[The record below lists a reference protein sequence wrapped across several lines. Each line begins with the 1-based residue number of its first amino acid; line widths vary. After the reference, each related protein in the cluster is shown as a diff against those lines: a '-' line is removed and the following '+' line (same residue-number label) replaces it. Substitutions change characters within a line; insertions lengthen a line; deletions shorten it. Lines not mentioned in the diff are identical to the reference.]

1 MYLLQLKTK
10 LYSLFL
16 RSCSYEKYKFYV
28 NYNYVKVLGKHVCV
42 YILHR
47 QWDYCSFSYF
57 DNTQLLVLYSEITIM
72 LVFVPFIF
80 YVCFLLFVFVFC
92 YFYYLCFCFVFF
104 VFVLFCFVCLFFL
117 FCLTCLFVCFFFFV
131 CFICFCLFFLFCLFL
146 ILFFVWLLFLFPFW
160 EEGQMLINS
169 TFECCKNIDDMVPNS
184 EESHV

>member
-80 YVCFLLFVFVFC
+80 YVCFLLFVFC
-92 YFYYLCFCFVFF
+92 YFYYLCFCFVF
-104 VFVLFCFVCLFFL
+104 VCFVCFCLFFL
-117 FCLTCLFVCFFFFV
+117 FCLTCLFVCFS
-131 CFICFCLFFLFCLFL
+131 LFCLACLFVFDFVFCLIAFL
-146 ILFFVWLLFLFPFW
+146 VSFLRRRT
-160 EEGQMLINS
+160 NA
-169 TFECCKNIDDMVPNS
+169 D
-184 EESHV
+184 